1 MATKK
6 DTNNAFNW
14 NKNYETV
21 KSTSK
26 DVSDFIYKTSEEM
39 VDLAITRS
47 AQWQDLGAKAIKG
60 GLKVAE
66 KQQDIM
72 FDALEMVKGQV
83 DLGTKRFKK
92 LFSLN

>member
-6 DTNNAFNW
+6 NTKNTFDW
-14 NKNYETV
+14 NKNYNAI
-21 KSTSK
+21 KTSSK
-26 DVSDFIYKTSEEM
+26 EVSDFVYKTSEEV
-39 VDLAITRS
+39 VDSAIERS

-72 FDALEMVKGQV
+72 FDTLEMVKGQV
-83 DLGTKRFKK
+83 ELGTKRFKK